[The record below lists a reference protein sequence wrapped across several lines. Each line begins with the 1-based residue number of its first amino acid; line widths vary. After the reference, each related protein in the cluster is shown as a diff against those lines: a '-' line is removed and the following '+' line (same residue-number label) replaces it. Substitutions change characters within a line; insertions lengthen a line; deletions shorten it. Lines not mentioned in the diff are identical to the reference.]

1 MTFNDIFKSS
11 FLENVSEFS
20 ILDTLIGLAVAL
32 VIGLFI
38 FIIYKKTLTGVLYSS
53 GFALTLVGLSL
64 VATLVI
70 MAVTSNV
77 VLSLGMVGA
86 LSIVRFRTAIK
97 EPVEIVFLF
106 WSLAV
111 GIVIGA
117 GMIPLAVIG
126 SAIIGAGMA
135 AAVCLC
141 LCAAAFSGQIAAA
154 AGETGITIAYETELF
169 DTSSILTV
177 NILMDE
183 ADWNDMLANAAAEE
197 YYQCDVEI
205 GGTTFY
211 RVAIRPKGNTR
222 LTSIASDPTTD
233 RYSFKL
239 EFDHYVDGQT
249 CFGLDKLILNNN
261 YADATNMKEALIY
274 DMYQYLGAD
283 ASLYNYA
290 KLSVNGEYWG
300 VYLALEAVEDS
311 FLLRNYGVQDG
322 ELYKPDSMNIGGGK
336 DFGDFN
342 ADDIDFGD
350 LDLGDMTLPD
360 RNAAPAEQKT
370 AAAGERPA
378 DDFGFGGGK
387 GGFSMSGGGA
397 DLNYTDDEL
406 DSYETIWDGEI
417 ADTTKADHK
426 RVVTALKNISEGNA
440 LEDYMDVDNLLRYMA
455 VHVFSVNEDSLS
467 GMMAHNYYLYE
478 AGGKL
483 NFIPWDYN
491 LALGGMGRSNDATSV
506 VNDAIDNAFS
516 GTSFFDTLM
525 ADEAYHSQYYAYLQ
539 QLVSEYIDGD
549 GFDAFYTRV
558 RSQIDA
564 LVDASALDLS
574 AMGYMNSG
582 GGGGFDAPAASETR
596 TAPDVS
602 DGSEHAPPAG
612 FGPSQFSG
620 EGQNADDPQQTAED
634 APASGDAASG
644 GRPDPGSFPGSS
656 ADASAAIPTDSLLLY
671 ALSLLPL
678 TAAPLFVLLYRRR
691 PRKQ

>member
-64 VATLVI
+64 VTTLVI

-126 SAIIGAGMA
+126 SAIIAAGMA

-141 LCAAAFSGQIAAA
+141 LCTAAFSGPIAAA
-154 AGETGITIAYETELF
+154 AGETGVSMAYETALF
-169 DTSSILTV
+169 DTSSVLEV
-177 NILMDE
+177 NIRMDE
-183 ADWNDMLANAAAEE
+183 ADWNDMQANAAAEE

-211 RVAIRPKGNTR
+211 RVAIRPKGNTS

-350 LDLGDMTLPD
+350 LDLGDMTPPD

-417 ADTTKADHK
+417 TDTTKADHK

-440 LEDYMDVDNLLRYMA
+440 MEDYMA

-483 NFIPWDYN
+483 NLIPWDYN
-491 LALGGMGRSNDATSV
+491 LALGGMGCSNDATSV
-506 VNDAIDNAFS
+506 VNSAIDNAFS
-516 GTSFFDTLM
+516 GTTFFDTLM
-525 ADEAYHSQYYAYLQ
+525 ENETYHSQYYAYLQ
-539 QLVSEYIDGD
+539 QLVSEYIGGG

-574 AMGYMNSG
+574 TMGYMNSG
-582 GGGGFDAPAASETR
+582 GGGGFDTPAASETR
-596 TAPDVS
+596 TAPDMS

-612 FGPSQFSG
+612 FDPSQFGG

-656 ADASAAIPTDSLLLY
+656 ADASAAIPTDDLLLY

-678 TAAPLFVLLYRRR
+678 TAALLFALLYRRR